1 MTREIQ
7 PRHPLLVWRQERK
20 VPQEILAQDAG
31 IATSTLS
38 KIERSKSKVSAE
50 TALKLARITGLTVE
64 QIASKL

>member
-1 MTREIQ
+1 MED
-7 PRHPLLVWRQERK
+7 
-20 VPQEILAQDAG
+20 LAYNAG

-38 KIERSKSKVSAE
+38 AIERGVSRVSAE

>member
-1 MTREIQ
+1 MK
-7 PRHPLLVWRQERK
+7 PRHPLRVWRQERS
-20 VPQEILAQDAG
+20 VAMEDLAYNAG

-38 KIERSKSKVSAE
+38 AIERGVSRVSAE